1 MLRLSIRTGVMKYQ
15 KIKHKTGCD
24 VMTTKTKISAKRPES
39 IIESYFINQV
49 KKHKCLQFKFL
60 SGITGVPDRI
70 LIINKQI
77 VFVELKAENGILSKR
92 QTLIIKQLRRH
103 GVVVFIPYSKTDIDD
118 MFITLT
124 QRKTEQ
130 I

>member
-1 MLRLSIRTGVMKYQ
+1 
-15 KIKHKTGCD
+15 
-24 VMTTKTKISAKRPES
+24 MTTKTKISAKRPES

-77 VFVELKAENGILSKR
+77 VFVELKA
-92 QTLIIKQLRRH
+92 
-103 GVVVFIPYSKTDIDD
+103 YSKTDIDD
-118 MFITLT
+118 MFSTLT